1 MKILKISLILTI
13 ISCFTFSCSSDDS
26 PSTEENA
33 AKLIGTWKLTSETE
47 DGASIQLDTC
57 ELLYTIIISSTQ
69 ITSKDYYGDNCE
81 IEDSYSI
88 TYSLKGNTITTT
100 EDGETYNSTIITLN
114 STTLSIESSYEEDGE
129 TYTYTETYTKQ

>member
-1 MKILKISLILTI
+1 MKILKITLILTI
-13 ISCFTFSCSSDDS
+13 ITCFAFSCSSDDS
-26 PSTEENA
+26 NSTKANQA
-33 AKLIGTWKLTSETE
+33 NIIGTWKLTSETE
-47 DGASIQLDTC
+47 NGTSIQLDEC
-57 ELLYTIIISSTQ
+57 ELLFTVVITSTQ
-69 ITSKDYYGDNCE
+69 ITSTDYYGDNCE